1 MTGFTKTLLCVDS
14 DSFKHPEIIGLDDEN
29 LAAQPWLRVFSS
41 AQDARLALSGDA
53 SLGTAWVVS
62 SDDME
67 GINLAAALKLD
78 RSECDVELVSFGGS
92 GSELGRCQAAG
103 VGLLRGRNA
112 FVQSYSERKALAA
125 TQGFKEIGGG
135 PIAES
140 AYAGIGVTV
149 NESKKILN
157 GKNDSLRCKG
167 DTSAETRLGSMA
179 SAERDF
185 VWLNDSAGLMK
196 PGQTKQEVSVG
207 VDEAGGSIELGLDDP
222 LAKSAEAQERVD
234 LAYAGGSPSG
244 HFAKSEITKPER
256 GGSEVPER
264 SFSTRKSRH
273 LSSSAAS
280 VPSQE
285 ELISRVVFQPIKTD
299 KTAFVVSVVGGNG
312 GVGKSTVA
320 SCAATMLQA
329 RGLKTLLIDV
339 DLQFGDMGF
348 LLGKE
353 DAFDIADLMA
363 QPERLAQLEPK
374 DGLPALIC
382 SPRKLEQS
390 ELIMN
395 RIAELIEYL
404 KAFFDA
410 IVVNTGAFWSE
421 SHVQVIEVSDK
432 VLFMLDQRPSS
443 VRSCSHALELC
454 ARCGIATQQFQYVL
468 NFCSR
473 HALLT
478 SLDVSCA
485 LQGVHVEELKD
496 GGKEVG
502 ELLGAGLPLELLESK
517 NVFIDSLGKLMGQIL
532 PEALLSI
539 GSKSKDELAPKRRY
553 VFGGFRK
560 RRAACL

>member
-14 DSFKHPEIIGLDDEN
+14 DSFKHPEVIGLDDEN

-78 RSECDVELVSFGGS
+78 RSECDVSLVSFGCS

-125 TQGFKEIGGG
+125 TQDFKEIRGV

-140 AYAGIGVTV
+140 AYAGIESTA

-157 GKNDSLRCKG
+157 DENDSLRRKG
-167 DTSAETRLGSMA
+167 DA
-179 SAERDF
+179 SAEGDF

-196 PGQTKQEVSVG
+196 PGRTKQKISAEA
-207 VDEAGGSIELGLDDP
+207 DEAGGLVELDLDDP
-222 LAKSAEAQERVD
+222 LARSAEAQERVD

-244 HFAKSEITKPER
+244 HFAKSEIAKPER

-280 VPSQE
+280 APSQE

-395 RIAELIEYL
+395 RIAEFIEYL
-404 KAFFDA
+404 KAFFDV

-421 SHVQVIEVSDK
+421 SHIQVIEVSDK

>member
-1 MTGFTKTLLCVDS
+1 MTDFSKTLLCIDS
-14 DSFKHPEIIGLDDEN
+14 ESFEHPELIGLADEN
-29 LAAQPWLRVFSS
+29 LAAQPWLRVFSN
-41 AQDARLALSGDA
+41 AQDARMALNNDSE
-53 SLGTAWVVS
+53 LGAAWVVS
-62 SDDME
+62 TDDME
-67 GINLAAALKLD
+67 GINLAAALKND
-78 RSECDVELVSFGGS
+78 RADCDIQLISFGGT
-92 GSELGRCQAAG
+92 GSEVGRCQAAG
-103 VGLLRGRNA
+103 INLLRGRDE
-112 FVQSYSERKALAA
+112 FIRRYSEKKGAAVLGPGSTERAEGAEKLAQNTMLKEEPHGEMAFLDAEPDLESIRLEGEPCASGKEVDSKAVRSM
-125 TQGFKEIGGG
+125 G
-135 PIAES
+135 ES
-140 AYAGIGVTV
+140 GWVG
-149 NESKKILN
+149 
-157 GKNDSLRCKG
+157 NDSL
-167 DTSAETRLGSMA
+167 
-179 SAERDF
+179 
-185 VWLNDSAGLMK
+185 
-196 PGQTKQEVSVG
+196 
-207 VDEAGGSIELGLDDP
+207 AGGLDAVVP
-222 LAKSAEAQERVD
+222 KRSASKSAQPVSS
-234 LAYAGGSPSG
+234 GST
-244 HFAKSEITKPER
+244 E
-256 GGSEVPER
+256 
-264 SFSTRKSRH
+264 
-273 LSSSAAS
+273 
-280 VPSQE
+280 PSQE
-285 ELISRVVFQPIKTD
+285 ELISRVVFQPVQTD
-299 KTAFVVSVVGGNG
+299 KTAYVVSVVGGNG

-320 SCAATMLQA
+320 SCAATMLQG
-329 RGLKTLLIDV
+329 RGLKTLLVDA

-395 RIAELIEYL
+395 RIAELIDYL
-404 KAFFDA
+404 KGFFDV

-421 SHVQVIEVSDK
+421 SHVQIIEASDK

-485 LQGVHVEELKD
+485 LQGAHVEELKD

-502 ELLGAGLPLELLESK
+502 ELLGAGLPLELLASK

-532 PEALLSI
+532 PEALTAVGQDVAI
-539 GSKSKDELAPKRRY
+539 QLAPKKRY

>member
-14 DSFKHPEIIGLDDEN
+14 DSFKHPEVIGLDDEN

-78 RSECDVELVSFGGS
+78 RSECDVSLVSFGCS

-125 TQGFKEIGGG
+125 TQDFKEIRGV

-140 AYAGIGVTV
+140 AYAGIESKA

-157 GKNDSLRCKG
+157 DENDSLRRKG
-167 DTSAETRLGSMA
+167 DA
-179 SAERDF
+179 SAEGDF

-196 PGQTKQEVSVG
+196 PGRTKQKISAEA
-207 VDEAGGSIELGLDDP
+207 DEAGGLVELDLDDP

-404 KAFFDA
+404 KAFFDV

-539 GSKSKDELAPKRRY
+539 GSKSKDELAPRRRY